1 MKNKLLLLLPMLTL
15 SLIGINKGVT
25 SVYASSV
32 SSSYITEAQLNNY
45 LNNNNY
51 RITYQEPGLSKDY
64 YYTRYEL
71 YTTRTFGDRYFLNV
85 KVEHNADLADT
96 IITVDSI
103 SFIGLSHTEGLGFS
117 AEASVPGYYC
127 SFTADMNVTTSTDY
141 AITKSRSF
149 TLKGKENSSYDASG
163 TYYLYYRESFVD
175 SIIVKR
181 TLSGIFVS
189 AEYYSSSPEDVFS
202 MEMIQTRP
210 TTNATVL
217 PAC

>member
-1 MKNKLLLLLPMLTL
+1 MKNKLLLLIPMLSL
-15 SLIGINKGVT
+15 SLINIEKQITKVN
-25 SVYASSV
+25 ASSV
-32 SSSYITEAQLNNY
+32 SSSYITDSQLNNY
-45 LNNNNY
+45 LNNYDYNV
-51 RITYQEPGLSKDY
+51 TYQETSVDGKY
-64 YYTRYEL
+64 YYTRYDL
-71 YTTRTFGDRYFLNV
+71 YSTRTFGNRYFLNV

-96 IITVDSI
+96 IISFDSI

-127 SFTADMNVTTSTDY
+127 SFTANMSVTTSTDY
-141 AITKSRSF
+141 TITESRSF
-149 TLKGKENSSYDASG
+149 VLRGKENTTYNPSG

-181 TLSGIFVS
+181 TISGSFVA
-189 AEYYSSSPEDVFS
+189 AEYYSSCPEDAFS

-210 TTNATVL
+210 TTDSTVL